1 MQTELNSHVSQ
12 PVLDDDERQR
22 LRIAIWAIL
31 AGSALALT
39 GIFGFGALTGA
50 GDYFGTE
57 AERDAA
63 IDDHYW
69 QIWGLL
75 LPVAIAIVLSGVA
88 IFLFSGSLVRIL
100 AGRRATTV
108 AWIHRIIV
116 PLAVVASVPYWFGPE
131 IDDVDFPGWVDV
143 VTLICGLLANASVVV
158 LGAAML
164 VRPLPRWIGIAMIL
178 GGILAVV
185 SFLPLFVFLGM
196 LLASIGLL
204 RWSGTPTAA
213 SPALDTATPA

>member
-1 MQTELNSHVSQ
+1 MHTHLDSRMHQ
-12 PVLDDDERQR
+12 PTLDESERQR

-39 GIFGFGALTGA
+39 GIFGFGGFTGA
-50 GDYFGTE
+50 GDYFGTD
-57 AERDAA
+57 AERAAA

-75 LPVAIAIVLSGVA
+75 LPVAIAIVISGVA
-88 IFLFSGSLVRIL
+88 IRLFSGSLLRIL
-100 AGRRATTV
+100 AGRRATMV
-108 AWIHRIIV
+108 AWIHRSIV

-131 IDDVDFPGWVDV
+131 IDDVGFPGWAEMI
-143 VTLICGLLANASVVV
+143 TLICGLLANASVVV
-158 LGAAML
+158 LGVTML

-196 LLASIGLL
+196 LIAAIGLL
-204 RWSGTPTAA
+204 RWSGTPTT
-213 SPALDTATPA
+213 LDAVTQA